1 MTSITMTSI
10 VMSILIFLK
19 FLAADGAGV
28 RTVLEPITAG
38 KVVRDLINR
47 LLDLV
52 ILYKHLKIEV
62 KVTLLVLSI
71 S

>member
-38 KVVRDLINR
+38 KVVRDLIKR
-47 LLDLV
+47 LFDLV
-52 ILYKHLKIEV
+52 THILV
-62 KVTLLVLSI
+62 
-71 S
+71 

>member
-38 KVVRDLINR
+38 KVVRDLIKR
-47 LLDLV
+47 LFDLV
-52 ILYKHLKIEV
+52 ITYTCIN
-62 KVTLLVLSI
+62 I
-71 S
+71 

>member
-1 MTSITMTSI
+1 MTSI